1 MKVHVYSKF
10 SKNNIWKKW
19 NLQAP
24 WGMEDFTLPSVGTS
38 FKNES
43 VVHPLSQNSR
53 TILIIPKKEFKKIL
67 KLQKKRG

>member
-1 MKVHVYSKF
+1 
-10 SKNNIWKKW
+10 
-19 NLQAP
+19 
-24 WGMEDFTLPSVGTS
+24 MEDFTLPSVGTS